1 MKRSRNVLTRI
12 IKTVLLLFALLLS
25 TGCWDYQDI
34 NRRTISVAFGVDK
47 VDGNYEY
54 STEVAKLTSDQG
66 QAQGNIQIPRGYFIL
81 SGGKNLEMAKI
92 DYSYKIPLED
102 FTGGVRIA
110 LFGENFAREGIEAY
124 VNRLDNIYGYRKTT
138 AMAVSRETPRDL
150 LQTRVKSDISTGFY
164 IYDMIISLSD
174 IGHTLYRNLGDVLK
188 YIATKEVGFLLPYIG
203 KEGDDIVYLGLA
215 VIKNSKLV
223 DILEGDDAKG
233 VLYLL
238 AEKKPL
244 FSEAIPTEGNKNLL
258 SFRVYARK
266 KKIKTEYK
274 DNRVIINLDITLNA
288 DLGYEY
294 YFNPITKED
303 VKNFEIAISD
313 RVENMIKN
321 SILKSQKD
329 YECDIFQFARH
340 FQIQHPKIFE
350 KIEWINEYPKAQI
363 NVSVNTK
370 ITSLGFLDPNAKSK
384 F

>member
-1 MKRSRNVLTRI
+1 MKTSRNVLIRI
-12 IKTVLLLFALLLS
+12 IKSVLLLFALLLS

-66 QAQGNIQIPRGYFIL
+66 QAQGNVQIPRGYFIL
-81 SGGKNLEMAKI
+81 SGGKTLEMAKI

-138 AMAVSRETPRDL
+138 AMAVCRETPRDL
-150 LQTRVKSDISTGFY
+150 LQVKVKSGISTGFY

-238 AEKKPL
+238 AEKSPFFQRQYLRMATRICCL
-244 FSEAIPTEGNKNLL
+244 FVCMPK
-258 SFRVYARK
+258 RK
-266 KKIKTEYK
+266 KLIQSIKI
-274 DNRVIINLDITLNA
+274 
-288 DLGYEY
+288 
-294 YFNPITKED
+294 
-303 VKNFEIAISD
+303 
-313 RVENMIKN
+313 
-321 SILKSQKD
+321 
-329 YECDIFQFARH
+329 
-340 FQIQHPKIFE
+340 
-350 KIEWINEYPKAQI
+350 IE
-363 NVSVNTK
+363 
-370 ITSLGFLDPNAKSK
+370 LL
-384 F
+384 